1 MGLTFSLF
9 LTRIQA
15 SLEILVKIISSSRK
29 MFILALI
36 TNNRVMAATH
46 LLDND
51 VNKIFQPPEEIDTCV
66 LKSKENIYCRS

>member
-1 MGLTFSLF
+1 
-9 LTRIQA
+9 
-15 SLEILVKIISSSRK
+15 

-51 VNKIFQPPEEIDTCV
+51 VNKIFRPPEEIDTCV
-66 LKSKENIYCRS
+66 LKSKENIYCRSQKNLFRQCPHLILSLLVDTVSII